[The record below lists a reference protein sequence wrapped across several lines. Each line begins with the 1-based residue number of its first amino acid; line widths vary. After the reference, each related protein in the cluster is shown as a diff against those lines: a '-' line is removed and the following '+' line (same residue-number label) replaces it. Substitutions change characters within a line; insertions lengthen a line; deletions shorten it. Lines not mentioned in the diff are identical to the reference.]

1 MEHLLKRNVLP
12 IVNEND
18 TIATEE
24 IVIGDNDNLG
34 AILAKNIHAIYML
47 SYRTLVDCMMMIHI
61 KMKMRN

>member
-18 TIATEE
+18 MIATEE

-34 AILAKNIHAIYML
+34 AILAKIFMPIYISFYL
-47 SYRTLVDCMMMIHI
+47 TLMDCMMMILI
-61 KMKMRN
+61 RMKTQN

>member
-18 TIATEE
+18 MIATEE

-34 AILAKNIHAIYML
+34 AILAKNIHAVYISFYL
-47 SYRTLVDCMMMIHI
+47 TLMDCMMILI
-61 KMKMRN
+61 RMKTQN